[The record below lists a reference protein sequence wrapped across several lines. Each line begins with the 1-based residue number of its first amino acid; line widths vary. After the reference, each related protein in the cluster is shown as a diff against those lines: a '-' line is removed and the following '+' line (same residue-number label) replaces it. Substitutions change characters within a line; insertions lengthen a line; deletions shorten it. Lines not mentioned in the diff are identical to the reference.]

1 MNETPSFHRYSLLS
15 EARAIIAAGST
26 AQFEL
31 ARDMSPN
38 RSRWLL
44 LVTDACGR
52 RGVEN
57 GGAKLVHGSGGM
69 IRLRAA

>member
-1 MNETPSFHRYSLLS
+1 MRS
-15 EARAIIAAGST
+15 ST
-26 AQFEL
+26 APFEL
-31 ARDMSPN
+31 ARDMSPD

-52 RGVEN
+52 RGDEN